1 MPATESLVDI
11 IPFDVEKIRQDFP
24 ILHQQIHNKP
34 LVYFDNAATTQKPQV
49 VIDALVNYYTKIN
62 ANIHRGIHTLAERA
76 TSEFEETRK
85 TLRHFLNASST
96 EEIIFTKGT
105 TEGINMIAFSFGA
118 AFIKEG
124 DEIIIS
130 AMEHHSDIVPWH
142 MVCEAKGA
150 KLRIIPINEDGEII
164 FEEFEKLVSEKT
176 KLVAIVHAS
185 NTLGT
190 INPIEDIIK
199 VAHKFG
205 AKVLIDGSQSSSHID
220 IDVQKL
226 DCDFFVLSS
235 HKLYGP
241 TGVGV
246 LYGKKALL
254 EAMPPYQGGGE
265 MIKEVTYEKTT
276 YNDLPYKFEAGTPNI
291 ADVIAFKYAVDYVN
305 ALGKKNIARY
315 EEELLNYGTEVLSK
329 IPGFHIIGQAK
340 KKVSIISFVVE
351 SIKSTLDIGMYLD
364 TQGIAVRTGHH
375 CTMPLMGR
383 LCIEGTARASFAFY
397 NTKEEIDRLAA
408 GIQKA
413 IKVFS

>member
-1 MPATESLVDI
+1 MSATDTLIDI
-11 IPFDVEKIRQDFP
+11 IEFDVEKIRKDFP
-24 ILHQQIHNKP
+24 ILHQQINNKP

-49 VIDALVNYYTKIN
+49 VIDALVHYYTTMN
-62 ANIHRGIHTLAERA
+62 ANIHRGIHTLAERS
-76 TSEFEETRK
+76 TSAFEDTRK
-85 TLRHFLNASST
+85 TVKNFLNASSSD
-96 EEIIFTKGT
+96 EIIFTKGT
-105 TEGINMIAFSFGA
+105 TEGINLVAFSFGA
-118 AFIKEG
+118 AFIKAG
-124 DEIIIS
+124 DEILIS

-142 MVCEAKGA
+142 IVAEAKGA
-150 KLRIIPINEDGEII
+150 KVRIIPIDDSGDII
-164 FEEFEKLVSEKT
+164 FEEFERLISEKT
-176 KLVAIVHAS
+176 KIVSIVHAS

-190 INPIEDIIK
+190 INPIEEIIK
-199 VAHKFG
+199 VAHRNG

-241 TGVGV
+241 TGVGI
-246 LYGKKALL
+246 LYGKRVLL
-254 EAMPPYQGGGE
+254 DAMPPYQGGGE

-291 ADVIAFKYAVDYVN
+291 ADVIAFKYAIDYVQ
-305 ALGKKNIARY
+305 ALGKKNIAAY
-315 EEELLNYGTEVLSK
+315 ENELLEYGTEVLSS
-329 IPGFHIIGQAK
+329 IPGFQIIGQAK

-375 CTMPLMGR
+375 CTMPLMER

-397 NTKEEIDRLAA
+397 NTKEEIDRLAI

-413 IKVFS
+413 IKLFS

>member
-1 MPATESLVDI
+1 MPATESLIDI
-11 IPFDVEKIRQDFP
+11 VGFDVEKIRQDFP
-24 ILHQQIHNKP
+24 ILHQQINNKP
-34 LVYFDNAATTQKPQV
+34 LVYFDNAATTQKPKV
-49 VIDALVNYYTKIN
+49 VIDALVNYYTTIN

-85 TLRHFLNASST
+85 TVRSFLNASST

-105 TEGINMIAFSFGA
+105 TEGINLVAFSFGA

-124 DEIIIS
+124 DEIIIT

-142 MVCEAKGA
+142 IVCEAKGA
-150 KLRIIPINEDGEII
+150 KLRIVPINDRGEII
-164 FEEFEKLVSEKT
+164 FEEFEKLISEKT
-176 KLVAIVHAS
+176 KIVSLVHAS

-190 INPIEDIIK
+190 INPIEDVIK
-199 VAHKFG
+199 VSHKYG

-241 TGVGV
+241 TGVGI

-265 MIKEVTYEKTT
+265 MIREVTYEKTT

-291 ADVIAFKYAVDYVN
+291 ADVIAFKYAIDYIN
-305 ALGKKNIARY
+305 ELGKKNIAAY
-315 EEELLNYGTEVLSK
+315 EDELLVYGTKVLSE
-329 IPGFHIIGQAK
+329 IPGFKIVGEAK

-351 SIKSTLDIGMYLD
+351 GVKSTLDLGMYLD
-364 TQGIAVRTGHH
+364 TQGIAIRTGHH
-375 CTMPLMGR
+375 CTMPLMDR

-397 NTKEEIDRLAA
+397 NTKEEIDRLVI